1 MFKTK
6 LLILSLISFI
16 FLSCT
21 KDTLDRDIT
30 KYSLGYIGGEYDG
43 LILKNLLTSDLY
55 NFKAYDDNSNF
66 KIESTISHSSEL
78 FISNI
83 DNTSDRT
90 RIKSTMTARVVDLR
104 FKCDTQT
111 FQEDVT
117 QFYLF
122 ADTDRYISNNV
133 AEKKIKEENTQILV
147 RNFINKI
154 LKTENKCKTKY
165 DK

>member
-55 NFKAYDDNSNF
+55 NFRAYDDNSNF

-104 FKCDTQT
+104 FKCDTKT

-122 ADTDRYISNNV
+122 ADTDRYISNSV

-154 LKTENKCKTKY
+154 LKTENKCKRI
-165 DK
+165 

>member
-6 LLILSLISFI
+6 LLISLLISFI

-21 KDTLDRDIT
+21 RDTIDRDIT
-30 KYSLGYIGGEYDG
+30 KYSLGYVGGEYEG
-43 LILKNLLTSDLY
+43 LILKNFLTSNLS
-55 NFKAYDDNSNF
+55 NFMAFDNNSNF
-66 KIESTISHSSEL
+66 RIEPTISHSSEL
-78 FISNI
+78 YISNI
-83 DNTSDRT
+83 DNTSDRMK
-90 RIKSTMTARVVDLR
+90 IKSSMTARVVDLR

-122 ADTDRYISNNV
+122 ADTDRYISNSV
-133 AEKKIKEENTQILV
+133 AEKKIKEENTEILV

-154 LKTENKCKTKY
+154 LKAENKCKRI
-165 DK
+165 

>member
-6 LLILSLISFI
+6 LLILLLISFI

-21 KDTLDRDIT
+21 RDTLDHDIT

-55 NFKAYDDNSNF
+55 NFRAYDDNSNF

-122 ADTDRYISNNV
+122 ADTDRYISNSV
-133 AEKKIKEENTQILV
+133 AEKKIKEENTEILV

-154 LKTENKCKTKY
+154 LKTENKCKRI
-165 DK
+165 

>member
-1 MFKTK
+1 MN
-6 LLILSLISFI
+6 
-16 FLSCT
+16 
-21 KDTLDRDIT
+21 
-30 KYSLGYIGGEYDG
+30 Y
-43 LILKNLLTSDLY
+43 DLY
-55 NFKAYDDNSNF
+55 DEKSNF
-66 KIESTISHSSEL
+66 KIKPSISHSSNVY
-78 FISNI
+78 ITNI

-122 ADTDRYISNNV
+122 ADTEKYISNSV
-133 AEKKIKEENTQILV
+133 AEKKIKEENTEILV

-154 LKTENKCKTKY
+154 IKTDNKCKRN
-165 DK
+165 

>member
-1 MFKTK
+1 M
-6 LLILSLISFI
+6 LIFLKISFI

-21 KDTLDRDIT
+21 RDTLDRDTT
-30 KYSLGYIGGEYDG
+30 KYSLAYTGGEYDG
-43 LILKNLLTSDLY
+43 LILNNLLKSGLS
-55 NFKAYDDNSNF
+55 NFMAYDDNSNF
-66 KIESTISHSSEL
+66 RIEPNISHSTEL

-111 FQEDVT
+111 FQEDIT

-122 ADTDRYISNNV
+122 ADTDRYISNSV
-133 AEKKIKEENTQILV
+133 AEKKIKEENVEALV
-147 RNFINKI
+147 KEFINK
-154 LKTENKCKTKY
+154 LKKPSKFCKKINE
-165 DK
+165 

>member
-55 NFKAYDDNSNF
+55 NFRAYDDNSNF

-122 ADTDRYISNNV
+122 ADTDRYISNSV

-154 LKTENKCKTKY
+154 LKTENKCKRI
-165 DK
+165 

>member
-6 LLILSLISFI
+6 LLILLLISFI

-21 KDTLDRDIT
+21 RDTLDHDIT

-55 NFKAYDDNSNF
+55 NFRAYDDNSNF

-111 FQEDVT
+111 FQEDIT

-122 ADTDRYISNNV
+122 ADTDRYISNSV
-133 AEKKIKEENTQILV
+133 AEKKIKEENTEILV

-154 LKTENKCKTKY
+154 LKTENKCKRI
-165 DK
+165 

>member
-55 NFKAYDDNSNF
+55 NFRAYDDNSNF

-83 DNTSDRT
+83 DNTSDRM
-90 RIKSTMTARVVDLR
+90 RIKSTITAKIVDIR
-104 FKCDTQT
+104 FKCDTRT
-111 FQEDVT
+111 FKEDVI

-122 ADTDRYISNNV
+122 ADTEKYISNSV
-133 AEKKIKEENTQILV
+133 AEKKIKEQNTETLV
-147 RNFINKI
+147 KEFINKLMRSRGDCMI
-154 LKTENKCKTKY
+154 KHE
-165 DK
+165 

>member
-55 NFKAYDDNSNF
+55 NFRAYDDNSNF

-122 ADTDRYISNNV
+122 ADTDRYISNSV

-147 RNFINKI
+147 RNFINKS
-154 LKTENKCKTKY
+154 
-165 DK
+165 

>member
-6 LLILSLISFI
+6 LLISLLISFI

-21 KDTLDRDIT
+21 KDTLDREVT

-43 LILKNLLTSDLY
+43 LILKNLLKSDLS
-55 NFKAYDDNSNF
+55 NFMAYDDNSNLR
-66 KIESTISHSSEL
+66 IEPNISHSTEL

-83 DNTSDRT
+83 DNTSDRM
-90 RIKSTMTARVVDLR
+90 RIKSTITAKIVDIR
-104 FKCDTQT
+104 FKCDTRT
-111 FQEDVT
+111 FKEDVI

-122 ADTDRYISNNV
+122 ADTEKYISNSV
-133 AEKKIKEENTQILV
+133 AEKKIKEENTEILV

-154 LKTENKCKTKY
+154 LKTDNKCKRN
-165 DK
+165 

>member
-55 NFKAYDDNSNF
+55 NFRAYDDNSNF

-122 ADTDRYISNNV
+122 ADTDRYISNSV

-154 LKTENKCKTKY
+154 LKTENKCKRIW
-165 DK
+165 

>member
-55 NFKAYDDNSNF
+55 NFRAYDDNSNF

-154 LKTENKCKTKY
+154 LKTENKCKRI
-165 DK
+165 

>member
-55 NFKAYDDNSNF
+55 NFRAYDDNSNF
-66 KIESTISHSSEL
+66 KIESINS
-78 FISNI
+78 
-83 DNTSDRT
+83 
-90 RIKSTMTARVVDLR
+90 
-104 FKCDTQT
+104 FK
-111 FQEDVT
+111 
-117 QFYLF
+117 
-122 ADTDRYISNNV
+122 RS
-133 AEKKIKEENTQILV
+133 K
-147 RNFINKI
+147 
-154 LKTENKCKTKY
+154 
-165 DK
+165 

>member
-6 LLILSLISFI
+6 LLILLLISFI

-21 KDTLDRDIT
+21 RNSIDRDIT

-55 NFKAYDDNSNF
+55 NFRAYDDNSNF

-122 ADTDRYISNNV
+122 ADTDRYISNSV

-154 LKTENKCKTKY
+154 LKTENKCKRI
-165 DK
+165 